1 MQWIYNIGD
10 LYCEIQ
16 MKILIIDNSVEMIE
30 RLEEI
35 ISEAPVSAIIYGAL
49 SYEAALKSF
58 KENMPE
64 VVLLDISLSGNRA
77 ITILKEIKEI
87 EPATTII
94 VLSINTDDK
103 LKEQCRILSADF
115 FLDKYYEFEKIPSII
130 NDIPVKKR

>member
-1 MQWIYNIGD
+1 
-10 LYCEIQ
+10 
-16 MKILIIDNSVEMIE
+16 MKILIIDNSLEMIG

-35 ISEAPVSAIIYGAL
+35 ISEVPVSPIIFGAL
-49 SYEAALKSF
+49 SYDAALKSF

-77 ITILKEIKEI
+77 IKILKEIKEI
-87 EPATTII
+87 EPGTVII

-103 LKEQCRILSADF
+103 IKEQCRLLSADF

-130 NDIPVKKR
+130 NDIRLKKENSF

>member
-1 MQWIYNIGD
+1 
-10 LYCEIQ
+10 
-16 MKILIIDNSVEMIE
+16 MKILIIDNSLEMIG

-35 ISEAPVSAIIYGAL
+35 ISEVPVRPIIFGAL
-49 SYEAALKSF
+49 SYDAALKSF

-77 ITILKEIKEI
+77 IKILKEIKEI
-87 EPATTII
+87 EPGTVII

-103 LKEQCRILSADF
+103 IKEQCRLLSADF

-130 NDIPVKKR
+130 NDIRLKKEDSF

>member
-1 MQWIYNIGD
+1 
-10 LYCEIQ
+10 LYFEIQ

-130 NDIPVKKR
+130 NDIPGKKR

>member
-35 ISEAPVSAIIYGAL
+35 ISEASVSAIIYGAL

-58 KENMPE
+58 NENMPE

-115 FLDKYYEFEKIPSII
+115 FLDKYYEFEKIPAII
-130 NDIPVKKR
+130 NDIR

>member
-35 ISEAPVSAIIYGAL
+35 ISEASVSAIIYGAL

-103 LKEQCRILSADF
+103 LKEQCRMLSADF
-115 FLDKYYEFEKIPSII
+115 FLDKYYEFEKIPAII
-130 NDIPVKKR
+130 NDIR

>member
-1 MQWIYNIGD
+1 LQWIYNIGD

-115 FLDKYYEFEKIPSII
+115 FLDKYYEFEKIPAII
-130 NDIPVKKR
+130 NDIR

>member
-1 MQWIYNIGD
+1 LQWIYNIGD
-10 LYCEIQ
+10 LYFEIQ

-115 FLDKYYEFEKIPSII
+115 FLDKYYEFEKIPAII
-130 NDIPVKKR
+130 NDIR

>member
-1 MQWIYNIGD
+1 
-10 LYCEIQ
+10 

-103 LKEQCRILSADF
+103 LKEQCRLLSADF

>member
-1 MQWIYNIGD
+1 
-10 LYCEIQ
+10 

-87 EPATTII
+87 EPGTTII

-130 NDIPVKKR
+130 NDIPRKKDDLPASKK

>member
-1 MQWIYNIGD
+1 
-10 LYCEIQ
+10 

-35 ISEAPVSAIIYGAL
+35 ISEASVSAIIYGAL

>member
-1 MQWIYNIGD
+1 
-10 LYCEIQ
+10 
-16 MKILIIDNSVEMIE
+16 MKILIIDNSLEMIG

-35 ISEAPVSAIIYGAL
+35 ISEVPVNSVVYGAL
-49 SYEAALKSF
+49 SYDAALKSF

-64 VVLLDISLSGNRA
+64 VVLLDISLPGNRA

-94 VLSINTDDK
+94 VLSINTDNK
-103 LKEQCRILSADF
+103 IKEQCRLLSADF

-130 NDIPVKKR
+130 NDIRLKKE

>member
-1 MQWIYNIGD
+1 LQWIYNIGD
-10 LYCEIQ
+10 LYFEIQ

>member
-1 MQWIYNIGD
+1 LQWIYNIGD

-35 ISEAPVSAIIYGAL
+35 ISEASVSAIIYGAL

-103 LKEQCRILSADF
+103 LKEQCRMLSADF
-115 FLDKYYEFEKIPSII
+115 FLDKYYEFEKIPAII
-130 NDIPVKKR
+130 NDIR

>member
-1 MQWIYNIGD
+1 
-10 LYCEIQ
+10 
-16 MKILIIDNSVEMIE
+16 MKILIIDNSVEMIG
-30 RLEEI
+30 RLQEI
-35 ISEAPVSAIIYGAL
+35 ITETLAGAIVYGAL

-87 EPATTII
+87 EPSTITI

-103 LKEQCRILSADF
+103 IKEQCKLLSADF
-115 FLDKYYEFEKIPSII
+115 FLDKYYEFEKITAII
-130 NDIPVKKR
+130 NAIPEKNKE

>member
-10 LYCEIQ
+10 LYFEIQ

-115 FLDKYYEFEKIPSII
+115 FLDKYYEFEKIPAII
-130 NDIPVKKR
+130 NDIR